1 MPRQTASRSTS
12 RQVKMTVMGLTGPR
26 TTTAGLLRIRQDR
39 LNAERELDMQARGM
53 FFC

>member
-12 RQVKMTVMGLTGPR
+12 RQVKMTVMGPTM
-26 TTTAGLLRIRQDR
+26 AGLLRIQQDR
-39 LNAERELDMQARGM
+39 LNAEWELDMQARGM